1 MDRIARNAIAI
12 AVVQSRCDESVS
24 GAYQMQRGNFVESDK
39 TDAYRSENG
48 STV

>member
-1 MDRIARNAIAI
+1 MHLITRDASAI
-12 AVVQSRCDESVS
+12 AVVQSGCNKGVS
-24 GAYQMQRGNFVESDK
+24 RAYQMQRGNLVEPDE